1 MYGNLE
7 TLDKILY
14 KDRHQ
19 EKNAKKWLKNAKK
32 CLKNAKKRMSS
43 ICICN
48 FLFYNEYNYNLGV
61 TGMKGSSSD
70 PPYFFR
76 RSSVLQDVSIS
87 STV

>member
-1 MYGNLE
+1 MYENLE

-19 EKNAKKWLKNAKK
+19 EKNAKKMLTNA
-32 CLKNAKKRMSS
+32 LKNAKKRMSS

-61 TGMKGSSSD
+61 TGMKGSSSV

>member
-1 MYGNLE
+1 MYENLE

-19 EKNAKKWLKNAKK
+19 EKNAK
-32 CLKNAKKRMSS
+32 KNAKKRMSS

-61 TGMKGSSSD
+61 TGMKGSSSV